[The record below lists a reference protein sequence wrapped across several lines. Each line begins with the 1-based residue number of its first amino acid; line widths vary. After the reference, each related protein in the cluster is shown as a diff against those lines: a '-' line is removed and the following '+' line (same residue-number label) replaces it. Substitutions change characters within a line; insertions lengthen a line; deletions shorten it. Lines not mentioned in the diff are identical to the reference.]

1 MRKSGELSAT
11 VQAVVAF
18 HDVDLASVV
27 WHGHYVKYLEN
38 ARWALMDQIGF
49 GLDEMLSSG
58 YVWPI
63 VELRVKYVQAARY
76 GDRLAVRA
84 SLAGWQNRLE
94 INYLVTRQPSGERVA
109 RAQTIQAA
117 VETRT
122 GVLQLVTPPVL
133 IERVEAAKQRA
144 AAS

>member
-84 SLAGWQNRLE
+84 SLAGWQHRLE

-133 IERVEAAKQRA
+133 LERVEAAKQRA

>member
-1 MRKSGELSAT
+1 MRKQGVLSAT
-11 VQAVVAF
+11 VQTQVAF

-27 WHGHYVKYLEN
+27 WHGHYLKYLEN
-38 ARWALMDQIGF
+38 ARWALMERIGF
-49 GLDEMLSSG
+49 GLERMLASG

-63 VELRVKYVQAARY
+63 VELNVKYVQAARY

-94 INYLVTRQPSGERVA
+94 INYLVTKQPDDERVA
-109 RAQTIQAA
+109 RARTIQAA

-122 GVLQLVTPPVL
+122 GALQLVTPAVL
-133 IERVEAAKQRA
+133 IERVQAALEAE
-144 AAS
+144 